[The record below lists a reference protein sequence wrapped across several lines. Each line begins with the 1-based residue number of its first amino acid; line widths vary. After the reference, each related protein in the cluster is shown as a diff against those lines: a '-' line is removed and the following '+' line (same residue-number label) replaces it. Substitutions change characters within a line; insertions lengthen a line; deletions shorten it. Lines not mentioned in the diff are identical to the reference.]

1 MRDEAGRTGMARAV
15 ALGGHLG
22 EIVQGR
28 LGPDG
33 PVALLTLPCPG
44 LRMHGFWRPGPFD
57 LFQPGRPVLSRRQVA
72 DLLEALDL
80 PVTGRFTLRAEM
92 PLGGG
97 AGSSTAAL
105 VAVARLAGHPPAA
118 AQALA
123 RATIAVEGASDPLL
137 FPAPGRLFWA
147 SREGRVLTRLPAL
160 PPFDVLGGFLGPAE
174 RTDPADT
181 GFADISDLATA
192 RPGAMAS
199 VAALAALA
207 SESARRALAQRAGR
221 PGDDPTE
228 ALAAELG
235 ALGHA
240 IGHTG
245 PARALIFAPGTIP
258 PQGRA
263 VLRRAGFRQILSFRP
278 GS

>member
-1 MRDEAGRTGMARAV
+1 MGGARVV
-15 ALGGHLG
+15 ALDGHLG
-22 EIVQGR
+22 ELVQGR
-28 LGPDG
+28 LGAEG

-44 LRMHGFWRPGPFD
+44 LRMHGLWRPGPFD
-57 LFQPGRPVLSRRQVA
+57 LFQPGRSVLSRRQVA
-72 DLLEALDL
+72 DLLAALGL

-105 VAVARLAGHPPAA
+105 VAVARLAGHPAAA

-123 RATIAVEGASDPLL
+123 RATIAVEGASDPLM
-137 FPAPGRLFWA
+137 FPAPARVLWA
-147 SREGRVLTRLPAL
+147 SRQGRALARLPAL

-181 GFADISDLATA
+181 GFADISDLAA
-192 RPGAMAS
+192 ALPGAMAS
-199 VAALAALA
+199 AAALAALA
-207 SESARRALAQRAGR
+207 SESARRALALRGRAAGT
-221 PGDDPTE
+221 DPTE

-235 ALGHA
+235 ALGYA

-245 PARALIFAPGTIP
+245 PARALLFAPGTIP
-258 PQGRA
+258 PQARSA
-263 VLRRAGFRQILSFRP
+263 LRGAGFRQVLAFRP